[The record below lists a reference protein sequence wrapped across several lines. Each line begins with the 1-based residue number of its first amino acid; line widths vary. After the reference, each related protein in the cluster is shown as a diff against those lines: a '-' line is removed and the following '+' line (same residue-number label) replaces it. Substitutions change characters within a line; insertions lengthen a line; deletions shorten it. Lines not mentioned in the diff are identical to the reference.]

1 MTLEYLP
8 EQGVYCYT
16 PESAGKDPVIE
27 TLVAPYNPRPLTP
40 FLNIMYVAMPAQLI
54 LALYPYRR
62 NPGEPGFLQER
73 YLNLLYYLAGNPYTR
88 MGDTTIALAMHP
100 RFEPGVGLLPAS
112 RLLPIYKL
120 DPGTCRQTYYTVQ
133 AVTWLRATRQN
144 IDLAISILQTLLYL
158 TTLTEDA
165 KLNDTLEGSL
175 YAYLAKVVKLG
186 SSKIRSEVQEIARV
200 INIAD
205 PPVYN
210 RHRKLLEEII
220 QVQNTETPQGYIR
233 KRDSILGKIL
243 GDPAVAKP
251 IIGRLVREEH
261 RINQYIGTL
270 RKLQASLP
278 VILEENLNQLCNT
291 VKPASNIAYGVTGQ
305 FSLYDILLLQ
315 KIKEK
320 CGTQETYLL
329 TTGETTINL
338 AVTTSILN
346 DIGDQFKAEITNQK
360 TIKIKIQDKELEA
373 KPILTSYSDPHIVKA
388 IVDRLKQ
395 KKTLIVNPIS
405 ILSL

>member
-1 MTLEYLP
+1 METLP

-16 PESAGKDPVIE
+16 PESRGKDPVIE
-27 TLVAPYNPRPLTP
+27 TLTTPYNPRPLKP
-40 FLNIMYVAMPAQLI
+40 FENIMYAAVPTQLI

-62 NPGEPGFLQER
+62 DPGEPGFLQER

-88 MGDTTIALAMHP
+88 MGDTAIALAVHS
-100 RFEPGVGLLPAS
+100 RFEPGVELLPAS

-120 DPGTCRQTYYTVQ
+120 DPGICRRTYYTVQ
-133 AVTWLRATRQN
+133 AITGLRATRQN

-158 TTLTEDA
+158 TTLTENA
-165 KLNDTLEGSL
+165 RLIDTLEGSL
-175 YAYLAKVVKLG
+175 YAYLAKVVRLG
-186 SSKIRSEVQEIARV
+186 SSKIRSEVQEIART

-205 PPVYN
+205 PPVYS
-210 RHRKLLEEII
+210 RHLRLLEETI
-220 QVQNTETPQGYIR
+220 QLQNRETPEGYMR

-278 VILEENLNQLCNT
+278 MILEENLNQLCST
-291 VKPASNIAYGVTGQ
+291 VKPAGHIAYGVTGQ

-373 KPILTSYSDPHIVKA
+373 KPILTSYTDPHITQK
-388 IVDRLKQ
+388 IIEKLKQ
-395 KKTLIVNPIS
+395 NKTTILNPINIITVS
-405 ILSL
+405 

>member
-1 MTLEYLP
+1 MTMEYLP

-16 PESAGKDPVIE
+16 PESQGKDPVIE
-27 TLVAPYNPRPLTP
+27 TLAAPYNPRPLKP
-40 FLNIMYVAMPAQLI
+40 FENIMYAAVPAQLI

-73 YLNLLYYLAGNPYTR
+73 YLNLLYHLAGNPYTR
-88 MGDTTIALAMHP
+88 MGDATIALAMHP
-100 RFEPGVGLLPAS
+100 RFEPGVELLPAS

-133 AVTWLRATRQN
+133 AITGLRATRQN

-158 TTLTEDA
+158 TTLTENA
-165 KLNDTLEGSL
+165 RLNDTLEGSL
-175 YAYLAKVVKLG
+175 YAYLAKVVRLG

-210 RHRKLLEEII
+210 RHRKLLEEVI
-220 QVQNTETPQGYIR
+220 QVQNTETPQGYMR
-233 KRDSILGKIL
+233 KRDSIVGKIL

-278 VILEENLNQLCNT
+278 VILEENLNQLCST
-291 VKPASNIAYGVTGQ
+291 VKPTGNIAYGVTGQ

-346 DIGDQFKAEITNQK
+346 DIGDQFKAEITNQR

-388 IVDRLKQ
+388 IVDRLKR
-395 KKTLIVNPIS
+395 KKTVIVNPIS